1 MKNPNGFGTVYKLT
15 GNRRKK
21 WVARKTVS
29 WEDGKQ
35 KRVVVGYF
43 ESKKEAMEALGKFI
57 YNPNSKVTLDEVYEE
72 WSNYHFK
79 KLSIRVAENTKYI
92 YNAYFKEIKT
102 MYIRDIE
109 ITTLQSFFSKLE
121 ESLSSA
127 SVKRIKSIASMIF
140 DYAVKKDII
149 DKNIVK
155 FVELKKFKAVKIKSQ
170 FSTDEIETLWN
181 NKDMYLVDSV
191 LILIYTGMRISE
203 LLNLKIE
210 DISLENEY
218 KVIHVKASKTDA
230 GIRDIPISPLILQL
244 ITKNISVGKEYLFL
258 NSKGNKFNY
267 PAYRSAFKTLMEKL
281 NMNHTV
287 HECRHTTATLLSNAG
302 ADPTSIIKIL
312 GHTDYTLTS
321 RVYTHKDKE
330 QLDKAINLIQ

>member
-21 WVARKTVS
+21 WVARKTIA
-29 WEDGKQ
+29 WQEGKQ

-57 YNPNSKVTLDEVYEE
+57 YNPNSKITLDEIYQE
-72 WSNYHFK
+72 WSESHFK
-79 KLSIRVAENTKYI
+79 KMSSRVAENNSYI
-92 YNAYFKEIKT
+92 YNAHFKKIKT
-102 MYIRDIE
+102 MYIKDIDLNV
-109 ITTLQSFFSKLE
+109 LQDFFNSLE
-121 ESLSSA
+121 ETLSSA

-140 DYAVKKDII
+140 DHAVKKDII

-170 FSTDEIETLWN
+170 FSTEEIETLWN
-181 NKDMYLVDSV
+181 NKSMYLVDSV

-203 LLNLKIE
+203 LLNLKVE

-244 ITKNISVGKEYLFL
+244 ITKNISIGKEYLFL
-258 NSKGNKFNY
+258 NSKGKKFNY
-267 PAYRSAFKTLMEKL
+267 PAYRNAFKILMEKL

-302 ADPTSIIKIL
+302 ADPTSIVKIL

-330 QLDKAINLIQ
+330 QLEKAINLIQ

>member
-1 MKNPNGFGTVYKLT
+1 MKNPNGFGTVYKLK

-21 WVARKTVS
+21 WVARKTIS

-43 ESKKEAMEALGKFI
+43 ENKREAMEALGKFI
-57 YNPNSKVTLDEVYEE
+57 YNPNAKVTLNEVYEE

-79 KLSIRVAENTKYI
+79 KLSIRAAENTKYT
-92 YNAYFKEIKT
+92 YNAYFKDIKT
-102 MYIRDIE
+102 MYITDIE
-109 ITTLQSFFSKLE
+109 INALQSFFSKLE
-121 ESLSSA
+121 ENLSSA
-127 SVKRIKSIASMIF
+127 TVKRIRSISSMIF

-149 DKNIVK
+149 IKNIVK
-155 FVELKKFKAVKIKSQ
+155 FIELKKFKAVKTKTQ
-170 FSTDEIETLWN
+170 FTTEEIEKLWH
-181 NKDMYLVDSV
+181 NKDIYLVDSV

-203 LLNLKIE
+203 LLDLKIE

-230 GIRDIPISPLILQL
+230 GIRDIPISPLILPL

-258 NSKGNKFNY
+258 NSQGKKFNY
-267 PAYRSAFKTLMEKL
+267 PAYRVCFKTLMEKL
-281 NMNHTV
+281 EMNHTV

-302 ADPTSIIKIL
+302 ADPNSIIKIL
-312 GHTDYTLTS
+312 GHTDYNLTS
-321 RVYTHKDKE
+321 KVYTHKDKE